1 MTYTTIK
8 IPVDAHK
15 LIASLALQSNQ
26 TKQDVLM
33 QSLKEYE
40 SKIFWENCRARY
52 EEVSKDKDPN
62 EDVTLYENT
71 LSDGLD
77 DEY

>member
-15 LIASLALQSNQ
+15 LIASLALKSNQ
-26 TKQDVLM
+26 TKQDVLIH
-33 QSLKEYE
+33 SLKEYE
-40 SKIFWENCRARY
+40 TKIFWENCRSRY
-52 EEVSKDKDPN
+52 EEVAKDKDQN
-62 EDVTLYENT
+62 LDSNLYENT
-71 LSDGLD
+71 LSDGLE